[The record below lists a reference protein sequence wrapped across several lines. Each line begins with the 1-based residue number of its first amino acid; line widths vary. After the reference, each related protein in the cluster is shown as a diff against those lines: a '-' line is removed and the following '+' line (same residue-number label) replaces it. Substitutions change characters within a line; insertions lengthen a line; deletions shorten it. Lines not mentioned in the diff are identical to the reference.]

1 MTQYKLKHDLP
12 NAKAG
17 DIFEVEEGCVGMFKI
32 NKSGENN
39 EREYFFDTGEVVN
52 FGYWFQLV
60 ESTPGDIS
68 FKPVKGDY
76 CWYLNGRLAPAK
88 KVWLDDESDNE
99 LRNLGLIFKTCKE
112 AYRARMARRA
122 KVRIQRAA
130 LQTGFRPKWDQL
142 TQPKW
147 YLVYNLKSRRL
158 VPTLAGPVNPGA
170 IAYYGEPGP
179 AIRAGRKYRRE
190 YLLCFG
196 VIDDPEAP
204 LPEIDNENDNGALG
218 FRQGSISG
226 YRVGWWGIDKG
237 KDDSDDCE
245 DDGDDE

>member
-1 MTQYKLKHDLP
+1 MTQYRLKHDLP

-52 FGYWFQLV
+52 FNYWFHLV
-60 ESTPGDIS
+60 ELTPGDIS

-99 LRNLGLIFKTCKE
+99 LRNLGLIFKTGKE
-112 AYRARMARRA
+112 AYRARVARLA
-122 KVRIQRAA
+122 KIRIQRAA
-130 LQTGFRPKWDQL
+130 LQTGFKPKWDQL
-142 TQPKW
+142 TQTKW
-147 YLVYNLKSRRL
+147 YLVYNLKSHRL
-158 VPTLAGPVNPGA
+158 VPALAGPVNPGA

-190 YLLCFG
+190 YLLCLG

-204 LPEIDNENDNGALG
+204 LPEIDNDNDNGTLG
-218 FRQGSISG
+218 LRQNRAPGSYI
-226 YRVGWWGIDKG
+226 GWEIDKRN
-237 KDDSDDCE
+237 E
-245 DDGDDE
+245 DNDEGDDR

>member
-1 MTQYKLKHDLP
+1 MTQYRLKHDLP

-60 ESTPGDIS
+60 ELTPGDIS

-76 CWYLNGRLAPAK
+76 CWYLNGQMVPAK
-88 KVWLDDESDNE
+88 KVWIDNESDNE
-99 LRNLGLIFKTCKE
+99 LRNLGLIFKTGKE
-112 AYRARMARRA
+112 AYRARVARLA
-122 KVRIQRAA
+122 KIRIQRAA
-130 LQTGFRPKWDQL
+130 LQTGFKPKWDQL
-142 TQPKW
+142 TQTKW
-147 YLVYNLKSRRL
+147 YLVYNLRSHRL
-158 VPTLAGPVNPGA
+158 VPALAGPVNPGA
-170 IAYYGEPGP
+170 IAYYSEPGP

-190 YLLCFG
+190 YLLCLG

-204 LPEIDNENDNGALG
+204 LPEIDNENDNGTLG
-218 FRQGSISG
+218 LRQNRAPGSYI
-226 YRVGWWGIDKG
+226 GWEIEKRN
-237 KDDSDDCE
+237 E
-245 DDGDDE
+245 DNDEGDDE

>member
-1 MTQYKLKHDLP
+1 MTQYRLKHDLP

-32 NKSGENN
+32 DKSGKS
-39 EREYFFDTGEVVN
+39 EYFFDTGEVVN
-52 FGYWFQLV
+52 FNYWFYLV
-60 ESTPGDIS
+60 ELTPGDIS
-68 FKPVKGDY
+68 FKPAKGDY

-112 AYRARMARRA
+112 AYRARVARRA

-142 TQPKW
+142 AQPKW
-147 YLVYNLKSRRL
+147 YLVYNLKSHRL
-158 VPTLAGPVNPGA
+158 VPALAGPVNPGA

-190 YLLCFG
+190 YLLCLG

-204 LPEIDNENDNGALG
+204 LPEIDNENDNGTLDL
-218 FRQGSISG
+218 RQNRAPGSYI
-226 YRVGWWGIDKG
+226 GWEIEKRN
-237 KDDSDDCE
+237 E
-245 DDGDDE
+245 DNDEGDDDE

>member
-1 MTQYKLKHDLP
+1 MTQYRLKHDLP

-32 NKSGENN
+32 KKSGES
-39 EREYFFDTGEVVN
+39 EYFFDTSEVVN

-60 ESTPGDIS
+60 ESVPGDIS
-68 FKPVKGDY
+68 FKPAKGDY

-142 TQPKW
+142 AQPKW
-147 YLVYNLKSRRL
+147 YLVYNLKSHRL
-158 VPTLAGPVNPGA
+158 VPALAGPVNPGA

-190 YLLCFG
+190 YLLCLG

-204 LPEIDNENDNGALG
+204 LPEIDNENDNGTLG
-218 FRQGSISG
+218 FRQSPTPGSPI
-226 YRVGWWGIDKG
+226 GWVIEKRD
-237 KDDSDDCE
+237 KDDDEE

>member
-1 MTQYKLKHDLP
+1 MTQYRLKHDLP

-17 DIFEVEEGCVGMFKI
+17 DIFDVEEGCVGMFKI
-32 NKSGENN
+32 KKNGES
-39 EREYFFDTGEVVN
+39 EYFFDTGEVVN

-60 ESTPGDIS
+60 ESIPGDIS
-68 FKPVKGDY
+68 FKPAKGNY

-142 TQPKW
+142 AQPKW
-147 YLVYNLKSRRL
+147 YLVYNLRSRRL
-158 VPTLAGPVNPGA
+158 VPALAGPVNPGA
-170 IAYYGEPGP
+170 IAYCGEPGP

-190 YLLCFG
+190 YLLCLG

-204 LPEIDNENDNGALG
+204 LPEIDNENDNGTLG
-218 FRQGSISG
+218 FRQSPTPGSPI
-226 YRVGWWGIDKG
+226 GWVIEKRD
-237 KDDSDDCE
+237 KDDDEESESDDR
-245 DDGDDE
+245 

>member
-1 MTQYKLKHDLP
+1 MTQYRLKHDLP

-60 ESTPGDIS
+60 ELTPGDIS

-76 CWYLNGRLAPAK
+76 CWYLNGQMVPAK
-88 KVWLDDESDNE
+88 KVWIDDESDNE
-99 LRNLGLIFKTCKE
+99 LRNLGLIFKTGKE
-112 AYRARMARRA
+112 AYRARVARLA

-130 LQTGFRPKWDQL
+130 LQTGFKPKWDQL
-142 TQPKW
+142 AQPKW
-147 YLVYNLKSRRL
+147 YLVYNLKNHRL
-158 VPTLAGPVNPGA
+158 VPVLAGPANPGA
-170 IAYYGEPGP
+170 IAYYGEPGS

-204 LPEIDNENDNGALG
+204 LPEIDNENDNSTLG
-218 FRQGSISG
+218 FRQSPTSGSHI
-226 YRVGWWGIDKG
+226 GWAIEKRN
-237 KDDSDDCE
+237 E
-245 DDGDDE
+245 DNDEGDDE

>member
-1 MTQYKLKHDLP
+1 MTQYRLKHDLP

-17 DIFEVEEGCVGMFKI
+17 DIFNVEEGCVGVFKI
-32 NKSGENN
+32 DKSGKS
-39 EREYFFDTGEVVN
+39 EYFFDTGEVVN

-60 ESTPGDIS
+60 ESVPGDIS
-68 FKPVKGDY
+68 FKPAKGDY

-142 TQPKW
+142 AQPKW
-147 YLVYNLKSRRL
+147 YLVYNLENHRL
-158 VPTLAGPVNPGA
+158 VPVLAGPANPGA
-170 IAYYGEPGP
+170 IAYYGNPGP

-190 YLLCFG
+190 YLLCLG

-204 LPEIDNENDNGALG
+204 LPEIIEQEDNGRLTYSRSFTSESLAG
-218 FRQGSISG
+218 WSIE
-226 YRVGWWGIDKG
+226 RDDK
-237 KDDSDDCE
+237 DE
-245 DDGDDE
+245 GDDE

>member
-1 MTQYKLKHDLP
+1 MIQYRLKHDLP

-17 DIFEVEEGCVGMFKI
+17 DIFEVEEGFVGMFKI
-32 NKSGENN
+32 AKSGEND
-39 EREYFFDTGEVVN
+39 EREYFFDTDEVGN
-52 FGYWFQLV
+52 FDYWFQLI
-60 ESTPGDIS
+60 ESVPGDIS
-68 FKPVKGDY
+68 FKPAKGDY

-88 KVWLDDESDNE
+88 KVWLDNGSDNE

-112 AYRARMARRA
+112 AYRARVARRA
-122 KVRIQRAA
+122 KVKIQRAA

-142 TQPKW
+142 AQPKW
-147 YLVYNLKSRRL
+147 YLVYNLKSHRL
-158 VPTLAGPVNPGA
+158 VPALAGPVNPGA

-190 YLLCFG
+190 YLLCLG

-218 FRQGSISG
+218 FRQSPTPGSPI
-226 YRVGWWGIDKG
+226 GWVIEKRDE
-237 KDDSDDCE
+237 DNDEEDESDDE
-245 DDGDDE
+245 

>member
-1 MTQYKLKHDLP
+1 MTQYRLKHDLP
-12 NAKAG
+12 NAKTG

-32 NKSGENN
+32 KKSGES
-39 EREYFFDTGEVVN
+39 EYFFDTGEVAN

-60 ESTPGDIS
+60 ESIPGDIS
-68 FKPVKGDY
+68 FKPAKGDY

-112 AYRARMARRA
+112 AYRARVARRA

-142 TQPKW
+142 SQPKW
-147 YLVYNLKSRRL
+147 YLVYNLKNRRL
-158 VPTLAGPVNPGA
+158 VPALAGPVNPGA

-190 YLLCFG
+190 YLLCLG

-204 LPEIDNENDNGALG
+204 LPEIDNENDNGTLG
-218 FRQGSISG
+218 FRQSPTPGSPI
-226 YRVGWWGIDKG
+226 GWVIEKRD
-237 KDDSDDCE
+237 KDDDEEDESDDR
-245 DDGDDE
+245 

>member
-1 MTQYKLKHDLP
+1 MTQYRLKHDLP

-17 DIFEVEEGCVGMFKI
+17 DIFNVEEGCVGMFKI
-32 NKSGENN
+32 YESGN
-39 EREYFFDTGEVVN
+39 EEYFFDTDEVVN

-60 ESTPGDIS
+60 ESIPGDIS
-68 FKPVKGDY
+68 FKPAKGDY

-99 LRNLGLIFKTCKE
+99 RRDLGLIFKTCKE

-142 TQPKW
+142 SQPKW
-147 YLVYNLKSRRL
+147 YLVYNLKSHRL
-158 VPTLAGPVNPGA
+158 VPALAGPVNPGA
-170 IAYYGEPGP
+170 IAYYSEPGP

-190 YLLCFG
+190 YLLCLG

-204 LPEIDNENDNGALG
+204 LPEIDNENDNGTLG
-218 FRQGSISG
+218 FRQSPTSGSHI
-226 YRVGWWGIDKG
+226 GWAIEKRDK
-237 KDDSDDCE
+237 DDCE
-245 DDGDDE
+245 DESDDE

>member
-1 MTQYKLKHDLP
+1 MTQYRLKHDLP

-17 DIFEVEEGCVGMFKI
+17 DIFNVEEGCVGMFKI
-32 NKSGENN
+32 YESGN
-39 EREYFFDTGEVVN
+39 EEYFFDTDEVVN
-52 FGYWFQLV
+52 FGYWFEEIEEALGGV
-60 ESTPGDIS
+60 LY
-68 FKPVKGDY
+68 K
-76 CWYLNGRLAPAK
+76 PAK
-88 KVWLDDESDNE
+88 GSTCWRLDGQMTPTEVIWSDSIADNE
-99 LRNLGLIFKTCKE
+99 LRDLGLIFKTYDEANLARKKE
-112 AYRARMARRA
+112 FA

-130 LQTGFRPKWDQL
+130 LQTGFKPKWDQL
-142 TQPKW
+142 AQPKW
-147 YLVYNLKSRRL
+147 YLVYNLKSHRL
-158 VPTLAGPVNPGA
+158 VPALAGPVNPGA

-190 YLLCFG
+190 YLLCLG

-226 YRVGWWGIDKG
+226 LRVGWWGIDKG

>member
-1 MTQYKLKHDLP
+1 MTQYRLKHDLP

-32 NKSGENN
+32 KKSGES
-39 EREYFFDTGEVVN
+39 EYFFDTGEVVN
-52 FGYWFQLV
+52 FNYWFQLV
-60 ESTPGDIS
+60 ESIPGDIS
-68 FKPVKGDY
+68 FKPAKGDY

-130 LQTGFRPKWDQL
+130 LQTGFKPKWDQL
-142 TQPKW
+142 SQPKW
-147 YLVYNLKSRRL
+147 YLVYNLKSHRL
-158 VPTLAGPVNPGA
+158 VPALAGPVNPGA

-190 YLLCFG
+190 YLLCLG

-204 LPEIDNENDNGALG
+204 LPEIDNDNDNGTLG
-218 FRQGSISG
+218 FRQSPTSGSHI
-226 YRVGWWGIDKG
+226 GWAIEKRDN
-237 KDDSDDCE
+237 DDCE
-245 DDGDDE
+245 DEGDDE

>member
-1 MTQYKLKHDLP
+1 MTQYRLKHDLP

-32 NKSGENN
+32 NKSCENN

-76 CWYLNGRLAPAK
+76 CWYLNGRMAPAK

-112 AYRARMARRA
+112 AYRARVARRA

-142 TQPKW
+142 AQPKW
-147 YLVYNLKSRRL
+147 YLVYNLKSHRL
-158 VPTLAGPVNPGA
+158 VPALAGPVNPGA

-204 LPEIDNENDNGALG
+204 LPEIIEQEDNGRLACSRNLISETHAG
-218 FRQGSISG
+218 WSIE
-226 YRVGWWGIDKG
+226 RDN
-237 KDDSDDCE
+237 KDE
-245 DDGDDE
+245 DEGDDE

>member
-1 MTQYKLKHDLP
+1 M
-12 NAKAG
+12 
-17 DIFEVEEGCVGMFKI
+17 
-32 NKSGENN
+32 
-39 EREYFFDTGEVVN
+39 
-52 FGYWFQLV
+52 
-60 ESTPGDIS
+60 PGDIS
-68 FKPVKGDY
+68 FKPAKGDY
-76 CWYLNGRLAPAK
+76 CWYLNSRLAPAK

-142 TQPKW
+142 SQPKW
-147 YLVYNLKSRRL
+147 YLVYNLRSRRL
-158 VPTLAGPVNPGA
+158 VPALAGPVNPGA

-190 YLLCFG
+190 YLLCLG

-204 LPEIDNENDNGALG
+204 LPEIDNENDNGTLG
-218 FRQGSISG
+218 FRQSPTPGSPI
-226 YRVGWWGIDKG
+226 GWVIEERDK
-237 KDDSDDCE
+237 DEEDESDDE
-245 DDGDDE
+245 

>member
-1 MTQYKLKHDLP
+1 MTQYRLKHDLP

-32 NKSGENN
+32 DKSGKS
-39 EREYFFDTGEVVN
+39 EYFFDTGEVVN

-60 ESTPGDIS
+60 ESIPGDIS
-68 FKPVKGDY
+68 FKPVKGNY

-142 TQPKW
+142 AQPKW
-147 YLVYNLKSRRL
+147 YLVYNLKSHRL
-158 VPTLAGPVNPGA
+158 VPALAGPVNPGA

-190 YLLCFG
+190 YLLCLG

-204 LPEIDNENDNGALG
+204 LPEIDNNNDYDILTC
-218 FRQGSISG
+218 RWVTEI
-226 YRVGWWGIDKG
+226 RD
-237 KDDSDDCE
+237 KDDDDDEEGESDDR
-245 DDGDDE
+245 

>member
-1 MTQYKLKHDLP
+1 MTQYRLKHDLP

-17 DIFEVEEGCVGMFKI
+17 DIFEVEEGFVGMFKI
-32 NKSGENN
+32 AKSGEND
-39 EREYFFDTGEVVN
+39 EREYFFDTDEVGN
-52 FGYWFQLV
+52 FDYWFQPV
-60 ESTPGDIS
+60 ESIPGDIS
-68 FKPVKGDY
+68 FKPAKGNY

-130 LQTGFRPKWDQL
+130 LQTGFKPKWDQL
-142 TQPKW
+142 AQPKW

-158 VPTLAGPVNPGA
+158 VPALAGPVNPGA

-204 LPEIDNENDNGALG
+204 LPEIDNENDNGTLG
-218 FRQGSISG
+218 FRQSPTSGSHI
-226 YRVGWWGIDKG
+226 GWAIEKRDN
-237 KDDSDDCE
+237 DDCE
-245 DDGDDE
+245 DESDDE

>member
-1 MTQYKLKHDLP
+1 MTQYRLKHDLP

-60 ESTPGDIS
+60 ESIPGDIS
-68 FKPVKGDY
+68 FKPAKGNY

-112 AYRARMARRA
+112 AYRARVARLA
-122 KVRIQRAA
+122 KIRIQRAA
-130 LQTGFRPKWDQL
+130 LQTGFKPKWDQL
-142 TQPKW
+142 TQTKW
-147 YLVYNLKSRRL
+147 YLVYNLKSHRL
-158 VPTLAGPVNPGA
+158 VPALAGPVNPGA
-170 IAYYGEPGP
+170 IAYYGTPGS

-190 YLLCFG
+190 YLLCLG

-204 LPEIDNENDNGALG
+204 LPEIDNDNDNGTLG
-218 FRQGSISG
+218 LRQNRAPGSYI
-226 YRVGWWGIDKG
+226 GWEIEKRN
-237 KDDSDDCE
+237 E
-245 DDGDDE
+245 DNDEGDNE

>member
-1 MTQYKLKHDLP
+1 MTQYRLKHDLP

-39 EREYFFDTGEVVN
+39 EREYFFDTAEVVN

-60 ESTPGDIS
+60 ELTPGDIS

-76 CWYLNGRLAPAK
+76 CWYLNGQMVPAK

-99 LRNLGLIFKTCKE
+99 LRNLGLIFKTGKE
-112 AYRARMARRA
+112 AYRARVARLA
-122 KVRIQRAA
+122 KIRIQRAA
-130 LQTGFRPKWDQL
+130 LQTGFKPKWDQL
-142 TQPKW
+142 TQTKW
-147 YLVYNLKSRRL
+147 YLVYNLNSHRL
-158 VPTLAGPVNPGA
+158 VPALAGPVNPGA
-170 IAYYGEPGP
+170 IAYYGTPGS

-190 YLLCFG
+190 YLLCLG

-204 LPEIDNENDNGALG
+204 LPEIDNDNDNGTLG
-218 FRQGSISG
+218 LRQNRAPGSYI
-226 YRVGWWGIDKG
+226 GWEIEKRN
-237 KDDSDDCE
+237 E
-245 DDGDDE
+245 DNDEGDDDE

>member
-1 MTQYKLKHDLP
+1 MTQYRLKHDLP

-17 DIFEVEEGCVGMFKI
+17 DIFEVEEGFVGMFKI
-32 NKSGENN
+32 AKSGEND
-39 EREYFFDTGEVVN
+39 EREYFFDTDEVGN
-52 FGYWFQLV
+52 FDYWFQLV
-60 ESTPGDIS
+60 ESIPGDIS
-68 FKPVKGDY
+68 FKPAKGNY

-142 TQPKW
+142 AQPKW
-147 YLVYNLKSRRL
+147 YLVYNLKSHRL
-158 VPTLAGPVNPGA
+158 VPALAGPVNPGA

-179 AIRAGRKYRRE
+179 AIRAGQKYRRE
-190 YLLCFG
+190 YLLCLG

-204 LPEIDNENDNGALG
+204 LPEIDNENDNGTLG
-218 FRQGSISG
+218 FHQSPTSGSHI
-226 YRVGWWGIDKG
+226 GWAIEKRN
-237 KDDSDDCE
+237 E
-245 DDGDDE
+245 DNDEGDDE

>member
-1 MTQYKLKHDLP
+1 MTP
-12 NAKAG
+12 T
-17 DIFEVEEGCVGMFKI
+17 EVI
-32 NKSGENN
+32 WS
-39 EREYFFDTGEVVN
+39 D
-52 FGYWFQLV
+52 
-60 ESTPGDIS
+60 SI
-68 FKPVKGDY
+68 
-76 CWYLNGRLAPAK
+76 A
-88 KVWLDDESDNE
+88 DNE
-99 LRNLGLIFKTCKE
+99 LRDLGLIFKTYDEANLARKKE
-112 AYRARMARRA
+112 FA

-130 LQTGFRPKWDQL
+130 LQTGFRPRWDQL
-142 TQPKW
+142 AQPKW

-158 VPTLAGPVNPGA
+158 VPALAGPVNPGA

-190 YLLCFG
+190 YLLCLG

-226 YRVGWWGIDKG
+226 YRIGWWGIDKG

>member
-1 MTQYKLKHDLP
+1 MTQYRLKHDLP

-32 NKSGENN
+32 DKSGKS
-39 EREYFFDTGEVVN
+39 EYFFDTGEVVN

-60 ESTPGDIS
+60 ESVPGDIS
-68 FKPVKGDY
+68 FKPAKGDY
-76 CWYLNGRLAPAK
+76 CWYLNGRMAPAK

-142 TQPKW
+142 AQPKW
-147 YLVYNLKSRRL
+147 YLVYNLKSHRL
-158 VPTLAGPVNPGA
+158 VPALAGPVNPGA

-190 YLLCFG
+190 YLLCLG

-204 LPEIDNENDNGALG
+204 LPEIDNENDNGTLG
-218 FRQGSISG
+218 FRQSPTSGSHI
-226 YRVGWWGIDKG
+226 GWAIEKRN
-237 KDDSDDCE
+237 E
-245 DDGDDE
+245 DNDEGDDE

>member
-1 MTQYKLKHDLP
+1 MTQYRLKHDLP

-17 DIFEVEEGCVGMFKI
+17 DIFEVAEGDNGMFRVD
-32 NKSGENN
+32 NDTGAEA
-39 EREYFFDTGEVVN
+39 YYFDTNDIVN
-52 FGYWFQLV
+52 FNYWFHLV

-68 FKPVKGDY
+68 FKPAKGDY
-76 CWYLNGRLAPAK
+76 CWYLNGRMAPAK

-142 TQPKW
+142 AQPKW
-147 YLVYNLKSRRL
+147 YLVYNLRSRRL
-158 VPTLAGPVNPGA
+158 VPALAGPVNPGA

-190 YLLCFG
+190 YLLCLG

-204 LPEIDNENDNGALG
+204 LPEIDNENDNGTLG
-218 FRQGSISG
+218 FRQSPTPGSPI
-226 YRVGWWGIDKG
+226 GWVIEKRD
-237 KDDSDDCE
+237 KDDDEEDDESDDR
-245 DDGDDE
+245 

>member
-1 MTQYKLKHDLP
+1 MTQYRLKHDLP

-17 DIFEVEEGCVGMFKI
+17 DIFEVDEGFVGMFKI
-32 NKSGENN
+32 NKSGEND

-76 CWYLNGRLAPAK
+76 CWYLNGRMAPAK

-130 LQTGFRPKWDQL
+130 LQTGFKPKWDQL
-142 TQPKW
+142 TQTKW
-147 YLVYNLKSRRL
+147 YLMYNLKSHRL
-158 VPTLAGPVNPGA
+158 VPALAGPVNPGA
-170 IAYYGEPGP
+170 IAYYSEPGP

-190 YLLCFG
+190 YLLCLG

-204 LPEIDNENDNGALG
+204 LPEIDNDNDNGTLG
-218 FRQGSISG
+218 LRQNRAPGSYI
-226 YRVGWWGIDKG
+226 GWEIEKRN
-237 KDDSDDCE
+237 E
-245 DDGDDE
+245 DNDEGDDE

>member
-1 MTQYKLKHDLP
+1 MTQYRLKHDLP

-32 NKSGENN
+32 KKSGES
-39 EREYFFDTGEVVN
+39 EYFFDTGEVVN
-52 FGYWFQLV
+52 FNYWFQLV
-60 ESTPGDIS
+60 ESIPGDIS
-68 FKPVKGDY
+68 FKPAKGDY

-99 LRNLGLIFKTCKE
+99 LRDLGLIFKTCKE
-112 AYRARMARRA
+112 AYRARIAHSNKM
-122 KVRIQRAA
+122 V
-130 LQTGFRPKWDQL
+130 
-142 TQPKW
+142 
-147 YLVYNLKSRRL
+147 LVYNLKSRRL
-158 VPTLAGPVNPGA
+158 VPALAGPVNPGA

-190 YLLCFG
+190 YLLCLG

-226 YRVGWWGIDKG
+226 QSIGWWGIDKG
-237 KDDSDDCE
+237 KDDTCEDESDDE
-245 DDGDDE
+245 

>member
-1 MTQYKLKHDLP
+1 MTQYRLKHDLP

-17 DIFEVEEGCVGMFKI
+17 DIFEVEEGYVGMFKI
-32 NKSGENN
+32 DKSGKG
-39 EREYFFDTGEVVN
+39 EYFFDTGEVVN

-60 ESTPGDIS
+60 ESVPGDIS
-68 FKPVKGDY
+68 FKPAKGDY

-112 AYRARMARRA
+112 AYRARVARLA

-142 TQPKW
+142 AQPKW
-147 YLVYNLKSRRL
+147 YLVYNLRSRRL
-158 VPTLAGPVNPGA
+158 VPALAGPVNPGA

-190 YLLCFG
+190 YLLCLG

-204 LPEIDNENDNGALG
+204 LPEIDDDNDNGTLG
-218 FRQGSISG
+218 FRQSPTPGSPI
-226 YRVGWWGIDKG
+226 GWVIEKRD
-237 KDDSDDCE
+237 KDDDEE
-245 DDGDDE
+245 DEGDDE

>member
-1 MTQYKLKHDLP
+1 MTQYRLKHDLP

-60 ESTPGDIS
+60 ELTPGDIS

-76 CWYLNGRLAPAK
+76 CWYLNGQMVPAK
-88 KVWLDDESDNE
+88 KVWIDDESDNE
-99 LRNLGLIFKTCKE
+99 LRNLGLIFKTGKE
-112 AYRARMARRA
+112 AYRARVARLA
-122 KVRIQRAA
+122 KIRIQRAA
-130 LQTGFRPKWDQL
+130 LQTGFKPKWDQP
-142 TQPKW
+142 TQTKW
-147 YLVYNLKSRRL
+147 YLVYNLNSHRL
-158 VPTLAGPVNPGA
+158 VPALTGPVNPGA
-170 IAYYGEPGP
+170 IAYYSEPGP

-190 YLLCFG
+190 YLLCLG

-204 LPEIDNENDNGALG
+204 LPEIDNENDNGTLG
-218 FRQGSISG
+218 LRQNRAPGSYI
-226 YRVGWWGIDKG
+226 GWEIEKRN
-237 KDDSDDCE
+237 E
-245 DDGDDE
+245 DNDEGDDE

>member
-1 MTQYKLKHDLP
+1 MIQYRLKHDLP

-17 DIFEVEEGCVGMFKI
+17 DIFEVEEGRVGMFKI

-60 ESTPGDIS
+60 EPTPGDIS

-76 CWYLNGRLAPAK
+76 CWYLNGQMVPAK
-88 KVWLDDESDNE
+88 KVWIDDESDNE
-99 LRNLGLIFKTCKE
+99 LRNLGLIFKTGKE
-112 AYRARMARRA
+112 AYRARVARLA
-122 KVRIQRAA
+122 KIRIQRAA

-142 TQPKW
+142 AQPKW
-147 YLVYNLKSRRL
+147 YLVYNLRSRRL
-158 VPTLAGPVNPGA
+158 VPALAGPVNPGA

-190 YLLCFG
+190 YLLCLG
-196 VIDDPEAP
+196 VIDDLEAP
-204 LPEIDNENDNGALG
+204 LPEIDNDNDNGTLG
-218 FRQGSISG
+218 LRQNRAPGSYI
-226 YRVGWWGIDKG
+226 GWEIEKRN
-237 KDDSDDCE
+237 E
-245 DDGDDE
+245 DNDEGDDE

>member
-1 MTQYKLKHDLP
+1 MTQYRLKHDLP

-32 NKSGENN
+32 YESGN
-39 EREYFFDTGEVVN
+39 EEYFFDTDEVVN

-60 ESTPGDIS
+60 ESVPGDIS
-68 FKPVKGDY
+68 FKPAKGDY

-130 LQTGFRPKWDQL
+130 LQTGFKPKWDQL
-142 TQPKW
+142 AQPKW

-158 VPTLAGPVNPGA
+158 VPALAGPVNPGA

-204 LPEIDNENDNGALG
+204 LPEIDNENDNGTLG
-218 FRQGSISG
+218 FRQSPTPGSPI
-226 YRVGWWGIDKG
+226 GWVIEKRD
-237 KDDSDDCE
+237 KDDDEE
-245 DDGDDE
+245 DEGDDE

>member
-1 MTQYKLKHDLP
+1 MTQYRLKHDLP

-17 DIFEVEEGCVGMFKI
+17 DIFEVEEGCVGMFKVD
-32 NKSGENN
+32 KSGKS
-39 EREYFFDTGEVVN
+39 EYFFDTGEVVN

-60 ESTPGDIS
+60 ESVPGDIS
-68 FKPVKGDY
+68 FKPAKGDY

-142 TQPKW
+142 SQPKW

-158 VPTLAGPVNPGA
+158 VPALAGPVNPGA

-204 LPEIDNENDNGALG
+204 LPEIDNENDNGTLG
-218 FRQGSISG
+218 FRQSPTSGSHI
-226 YRVGWWGIDKG
+226 GWAIEKRD
-237 KDDSDDCE
+237 KDDDEDESDDE
-245 DDGDDE
+245 

>member
-1 MTQYKLKHDLP
+1 MTQYRLKHDLP

-32 NKSGENN
+32 DKSGKS
-39 EREYFFDTGEVVN
+39 EYFFDTGEVVN

-60 ESTPGDIS
+60 ESVPGDIS
-68 FKPVKGDY
+68 FKPAKGDY
-76 CWYLNGRLAPAK
+76 CWYLNGRLALAK

-142 TQPKW
+142 AQPKW

-158 VPTLAGPVNPGA
+158 IPALAGPVNPGA

-204 LPEIDNENDNGALG
+204 LPEIDNENDNGTLG
-218 FRQGSISG
+218 FRQSPTPGSPI
-226 YRVGWWGIDKG
+226 GWVIEKRD
-237 KDDSDDCE
+237 KDDDEDEEDESDDR
-245 DDGDDE
+245 